1 LSGHLNAG
9 LLEHKT
15 VVFVNSQHSVDAELF
30 ALALPFGK
38 PNRVSPLLS
47 RFGPGAGVCCSSP
60 NICSSQ
66 PSRQLPLVTPKMMS
80 AGTRK
85 LSSQSKLAFD
95 FAFPCAKTCCAKIRQ
110 MIEIDPA

>member
-1 LSGHLNAG
+1 LSGRLNAG

-47 RFGPGAGVCCSSP
+47 RFGPGAGFVALRQTFVLRSHRGNCLL
-60 NICSSQ
+60 
-66 PSRQLPLVTPKMMS
+66 SRQK
-80 AGTRK
+80 
-85 LSSQSKLAFD
+85 
-95 FAFPCAKTCCAKIRQ
+95 
-110 MIEIDPA
+110 

>member
-1 LSGHLNAG
+1 LSGRLNAG

-30 ALALPFGK
+30 ALA
-38 PNRVSPLLS
+38 S
-47 RFGPGAGVCCSSP
+47 RSANPTVFL
-60 NICSSQ
+60 
-66 PSRQLPLVTPKMMS
+66 RFLVVLAPVRGLWLFAKHLFFAAIAAIASCHARMF